1 MKGSLWIVIL
11 IACVIA
17 AVAQPKD
24 ELPLP
29 DTGNVTLSLEE
40 YNKLIELAG
49 KPVKKPDLPPLPYV
63 LKRADLKLHVTRE
76 NVQGEIQL
84 EGEVLKKG
92 AVKVPLVTDMTIFDA
107 RKEEAHL
114 EGARSPDT
122 RTAGKN
128 LPLEQEG
135 GKHVAMLSGPAE
147 FTVAL
152 DAGMPLNIEAG
163 RASFSLPVPAAGS
176 VRLTMAIPGDHT
188 NVRISPGL
196 ITAHSSANGKTTIEA
211 TLVPGRAATIW
222 WATRELATPA
232 AAHEVRFLSSV
243 KTLVSV
249 DDAGL
254 KVAAL
259 ADLTMLQ
266 GETTQFEAEIP
277 EGYEFTGATGSTLV
291 SSDVQGNSL
300 FLNVSGGAQRN
311 HEFLISMEKAVSATQ
326 ADAPLIS
333 FKNSQRET
341 GEVLVEGVGT
351 MELTAKE
358 TGGLK
363 RIDWKEVNPHLRAL
377 SRFSP
382 QAAFRYHRQPTETPH
397 LGLEWVRYADSS
409 VLAAV
414 AERAIVTTLVTSDGK
429 SLTEVRLVLR
439 NQAQPYL
446 KIPLPKGASMLTA
459 DVAGEPVK
467 LGIDKDGSSQVP
479 LLRANFRPT
488 GPYEV
493 SFVFMHSG
501 APFAKKGGSELALP
515 EMELPISLLQWEVF
529 LPEQYKVKDFGGDAI
544 ATGLLPPSTQELLSA
559 NDDEEVMKDVK
570 TAGGNIAY
578 DANGNFD
585 VSLLPGQLGG
595 FVTDSSGAVVPN
607 AQISVVDLSNGNTIT
622 ATTDQAGHWVASNIP
637 SGRFKVSASMQGFKT
652 YVREIT
658 NDANGPLNYSFRLS
672 VGTVSESVEVTSGA
686 IGLDSMQAEKR
697 DSDRLEREAKQKAKE
712 MQNTASVYVGNLQQ
726 RVAGVLPVRVDVP
739 RTGNS
744 YRFVRP
750 LVLAEETRLTFSYN
764 SNSR

>member
-1 MKGSLWIVIL
+1 MKASLWIAIL
-11 IACVIA
+11 TISVA
-17 AVAQPKD
+17 ALAQQKS

-29 DTGNVTLSLEE
+29 DPGNVTLSLEE
-40 YNKLIELAG
+40 YNKLLELAG
-49 KPVKKPDLPPLPYV
+49 KPVKKPDQPPLPYA
-63 LKRADLKLHVTRE
+63 LKRADLKLRVNSET
-76 NVQGEIQL
+76 VQGTIQL
-84 EGEVLKKG
+84 EGEVFKKG
-92 AVKVPLVTDMTIFDA
+92 ATKVPLVTDMTILNARQQDA
-107 RKEEAHL
+107 RQ
-114 EGARSPDT
+114 D
-122 RTAGKN
+122 GKS

-135 GKHVAMLSGPAE
+135 GKHVVVLGGPAE

-152 DAGMPLNIEAG
+152 DAGLPLNIEAG
-163 RASFSLPVPAAGS
+163 RASFSLPAPEAGS
-176 VRLTMAIPGDHT
+176 VRLAMVIPGDHT
-188 NVRISPGL
+188 NVKINPGL
-196 ITAHSSANGKTTIEA
+196 ITARNSDNGQTTIEA
-211 TLVPGRAATIW
+211 ALVPGRMTNIW
-222 WATRELATPA
+222 WATREVATPA
-232 AAHEVRFLSSV
+232 VPHEVRFLSSV

-259 ADLTMLQ
+259 SDLTMLQ
-266 GETTQFEAEIP
+266 GDITQFEVEIP
-277 EGYEFTGATGSTLV
+277 EGYEVTGASGATLV
-291 SSDVQGNSL
+291 SSDVQGNTL
-300 FLNVSGGAQRN
+300 LLNVSGGAQRN
-311 HEFLISMEKAVSATQ
+311 HEFLISMERALNATQ

-358 TGGLK
+358 SGGLK
-363 RIDWKEVNPHLRAL
+363 RIDWKEVNPYLRSL

-382 QAAFRYHRQPTETPH
+382 QAAFRYHRQPSETPR
-397 LGLEWVRYADSS
+397 LALEWVRFADSS

-446 KIPLPKGASMLTA
+446 KVPLPQGASILTA

-479 LLRANFRPT
+479 LLRSGFKPS

-515 EMELPISLLQWEVF
+515 QMELPISLLQWEVF
-529 LPEQYKVKDFGGDAI
+529 LPEQYKVKDFGGDAVP
-544 ATGLLPPSTQELLSA
+544 TSLLPPSTQQLLNE
-559 NDDEEVMKDVK
+559 NDEDVTMKDVENSS
-570 TAGGNIAY
+570 ASVYSY
-578 DANGNFD
+578 DSNGNF
-585 VSLLPGQLGG
+585 SLSPPLPGQLGG
-595 FVTDSSGAVVPN
+595 FVTDPSGAVVPN
-607 AQISVVDLSNGNTIT
+607 AQISIVDTNNGNTIT
-622 ATTDQAGHWVASNIP
+622 ATTDQAGHWIASNIP
-637 SGRFKVSASMQGFKT
+637 SGRFKVSATMPGFKT

-658 NDANGPLNYSFRLS
+658 NDASRPLNYNFRLN
-672 VGTVSESVEVTSGA
+672 VGAVAEEVTVMAEGA
-686 IGLDSMQAEKR
+686 STVDTQRA
-697 DSDRLEREAKQKAKE
+697 EREAKQRAKE
-712 MQNTASVYVGNLQQ
+712 MQNAASVNVANLQQ

-750 LVLAEETRLTFSYN
+750 LVLAEETKVTFSYN
-764 SNSR
+764 SR